1 MLGNRENPIEDIKN
15 KLTHRYSIIAII
27 PMTSSSNTKIIMECH
42 HGGGGDESKRWRIIN
57 RQRIE
62 WKNQM

>member
-27 PMTSSSNTKIIMECH
+27 PMTSSNDDRNNGMPSW
-42 HGGGGDESKRWRIIN
+42 RWR
-57 RQRIE
+57 R
-62 WKNQM
+62 